1 MNIALLKLNEEV
13 TRLEANMAQTKLE
26 IMFAKHAHAL
36 KELEAAQAGDTPAE
50 EAKPT
55 KKKVATKPNAAGKKA
70 AADVEKVQAAAD
82 KAVAKQTAEAKA
94 KELEDAVGL
103 DEEEEADELSYTEGK
118 LNVLGKLGNLRHLG
132 KSDRAPYIC
141 DLDLKI
147 DHTKAKANGVV
158 YADLVNEIVENLDT
172 EAPIGTAKVPE
183 SAGMQKAIAVIGQEL
198 VDHMATRVDQATFVG
213 HIKALYKLAK

>member
-1 MNIALLKLNEEV
+1 MNISLLKLNEEV

-50 EAKPT
+50 EVKPT
-55 KKKVATKPNAAGKKA
+55 AAAKKQKAAAKKA
-70 AADVEKVQAAAD
+70 ADDTAKVQAAAD
-82 KAVAKQTAEAKA
+82 KHAKQTAEDKA
-94 KELEDAVGL
+94 AELEAAVGL
-103 DEEEEADELSYTEGK
+103 DKEEEADELSYSEGK

-132 KSDRAPYIC
+132 ESDRAPYIC

-158 YADLVNEIVENLDT
+158 YADLVNEIVANLGT
-172 EAPIGTAKVPE
+172 EAPVGTAKVPT
-183 SAGMQKAIAVIGQEL
+183 SDGMKKAIAVIGQEL

>member
-55 KKKVATKPNAAGKKA
+55 AAAKKQKAAAKKA
-70 AADVEKVQAAAD
+70 AADTAKVQAAAD

-141 DLDLKI
+141 DLDLE
-147 DHTKAKANGVV
+147 DRSH
-158 YADLVNEIVENLDT
+158 
-172 EAPIGTAKVPE
+172 E
-183 SAGMQKAIAVIGQEL
+183 S
-198 VDHMATRVDQATFVG
+198 
-213 HIKALYKLAK
+213 

>member
-36 KELEAAQAGDTPAE
+36 KELEAAQAGDAVE

-55 KKKVATKPNAAGKKA
+55 AASKKKAAGKKA

-94 KELEDAVGL
+94 KELEAAVGL
-103 DEEEEADELSYTEGK
+103 DEEEEA
-118 LNVLGKLGNLRHLG
+118 
-132 KSDRAPYIC
+132 
-141 DLDLKI
+141 
-147 DHTKAKANGVV
+147 
-158 YADLVNEIVENLDT
+158 
-172 EAPIGTAKVPE
+172 
-183 SAGMQKAIAVIGQEL
+183 
-198 VDHMATRVDQATFVG
+198 
-213 HIKALYKLAK
+213 

>member
-55 KKKVATKPNAAGKKA
+55 AAAKKKAAGKKA

-158 YADLVNEIVENLDT
+158 YADLVNEIVANLDT
-172 EAPIGTAKVPE
+172 EAPVGTAKVPT
-183 SAGMQKAIAVIGQEL
+183 SDGMKKAIAVIGQEL